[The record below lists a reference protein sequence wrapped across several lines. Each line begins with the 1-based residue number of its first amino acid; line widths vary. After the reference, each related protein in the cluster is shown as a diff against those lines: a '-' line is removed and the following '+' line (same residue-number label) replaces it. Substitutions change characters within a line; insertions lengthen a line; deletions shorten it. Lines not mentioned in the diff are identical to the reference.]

1 MKRYSPPKVHMVS
14 FVVEKGMEIS
24 TEDFEPETWDED
36 TPGSHST
43 TFGAQEWRE
52 EGGGSSTTAFETYNW

>member
-1 MKRYSPPKVHMVS
+1 MVS